1 MKYLKKLT
9 YIPKL
14 PKINSKRYQQK
25 LDASSSKDSVA
36 LNEKKQKIIQDMKKM
51 QENLDKFVAYLN

>member
-1 MKYLKKLT
+1 MYFKKLT

-14 PKINSKRYQQK
+14 PKIKLKLYQQK

-36 LNEKKQKIIQDMKKM
+36 LSEKKQKIIQDMKKM